1 MSDVWSPPK
10 AEVRD
15 GGVVSAEA
23 VEIRTKHINHE
34 AGVKSIGTLYY
45 LGAIGVIVAGFA
57 GLFTG
62 AVLFPGFGKDGMA
75 GMIFAVF
82 LLALG
87 GLQFW
92 LARGLRG
99 LKSWAR
105 IPTGVL
111 AVLGLLGFPFG
122 TLINAYI
129 LYLLF
134 SKKGNMVFSDEYQ
147 GVIAATP
154 EIKAKTS
161 IIVWIFLGLLVLL
174 VAFAFILPAVSSH
187 S

>member
-15 GGVVSAEA
+15 GGVANAEA
-23 VEIRTKHINHE
+23 VEIRTSHINHE

-45 LGAIGVIVAGFA
+45 LGAIAVIVAGFGMF
-57 GLFTG
+57 GLFASSEG
-62 AVLFPGFGKDGMA
+62 AVMSVVIG
-75 GMIFAVF
+75 VF
-82 LLALG
+82 FLALG

-99 LKSWAR
+99 LKAWAR
-105 IPTGVL
+105 IPTGIL
-111 AVLGLLGFPFG
+111 AALGLLGFPVG

-154 EIKAKTS
+154 DIKSRTS
-161 IIVWIFLGLLVLL
+161 PIVWLFLGLLVLMML
-174 VAFAFILPAVSSH
+174 FAMYKMAAAGH
-187 S
+187 